1 MVLKTTLCRF
11 SGLRIYPG
19 RGMLY
24 VRTDGQQYILLSRK
38 VKSLFNQRKR
48 GAKIAWCAAYRR
60 AHKKDQAA
68 EISRKKRRAAV
79 TKKVRSIAGASLEV
93 INKKK
98 NEKPETRQA
107 ARDAALREV
116 KERMKKAKGDKGKSG
131 KGPGG
136 KMPKGAVK
144 NVPRGGPKPM
154 R

>member
-24 VRTDGQQYILLSRK
+24 VRTDGQQYLLLSRK
-38 VKSLFNQRKR
+38 AKSLFSQRKR

-60 AHKKDQAA
+60 AHKKDQSA
-68 EISRKKRRAAV
+68 EISRKKRRTAQA
-79 TKKVRSIAGASLEV
+79 KKVRSIAGTSLEV

-116 KERMKKAKGDKGKSG
+116 KERMKKAKADKSKAT
-131 KGPGG
+131 KGGAA
-136 KMPKGAVK
+136 KMQKGAVK